1 MGRFLW
7 YWGPVCGY
15 AGLIFY
21 LSAQPH
27 PEEHMP
33 FVMHF
38 SDKVLHAVEYAVLG
52 ALCYRAVHGSGHG
65 GRRRQ
70 AIPVAI
76 LLASLYGA
84 SDEVHQAFVPFRDSN
99 WLDWVA
105 DTIGSAIGAFGS
117 SRFSRWTFSD
127 SQHETDQERMLNAAG
142 ATSNERKS
150 ERYP

>member
-1 MGRFLW
+1 MVTFLR

-27 PEEHMP
+27 PEEHVP

-38 SDKVLHAVEYAVLG
+38 SDKVLHAVEYAALG
-52 ALCYRAVHGSGHG
+52 ALCYRALRGNGSDAW
-65 GRRRQ
+65 RQQ

-84 SDEVHQAFVPFRDSN
+84 SDEVHQAFVPFRDAN

-105 DTIGSAIGAFGS
+105 DTVGAVIGVTVMHRVLSLRPAGS
-117 SRFSRWTFSD
+117 IPEVLR
-127 SQHETDQERMLNAAG
+127 
-142 ATSNERKS
+142 
-150 ERYP
+150 

>member
-1 MGRFLW
+1 MVTFIR

-21 LSAQPH
+21 LSAQSH
-27 PEEHMP
+27 PEDHVP
-33 FVMHF
+33 FVTYF
-38 SDKVLHAVEYAVLG
+38 SDKVLHAMEYAVFG
-52 ALCYRAVHGSGHG
+52 ALCYRALRGSGNDVW
-65 GRRRQ
+65 RQQ

-105 DTIGSAIGAFGS
+105 DTVGAAIGVTVMHRVFSLRPVGS
-117 SRFSRWTFSD
+117 IPEVLR
-127 SQHETDQERMLNAAG
+127 
-142 ATSNERKS
+142 
-150 ERYP
+150 

>member
-1 MGRFLW
+1 MVRFLW

-27 PEEHMP
+27 PEEHLP

-52 ALCYRAVHGSGHG
+52 ALCYRAVYGGHDAW
-65 GRRRQ
+65 RQQ
-70 AIPVAI
+70 AIPAAI
-76 LLASLYGA
+76 LLASLYGV

-99 WLDWVA
+99 WLDWMA
-105 DTIGSAIGAFGS
+105 DTIGAAVGVVGV
-117 SRFSRWTFSD
+117 SRFSPWALSGG
-127 SQHETDQERMLNAAG
+127 QQEKNQESLLNAARM
-142 ATSNERKS
+142 ASKDRKA
-150 ERYP
+150 

>member
-1 MGRFLW
+1 MVTFLR

-27 PEEHMP
+27 PEEHLP
-33 FVMHF
+33 FVTHV

-52 ALCYRAVHGSGHG
+52 VLCYRAIRGSGHDLW
-65 GRRRQ
+65 RQ
-70 AIPVAI
+70 YAIPMAI

-99 WLDWVA
+99 WLDWLA
-105 DTIGSAIGAFGS
+105 DTIGASIGVAVMHRVVSLIPVGS
-117 SRFSRWTFSD
+117 IPEALR
-127 SQHETDQERMLNAAG
+127 
-142 ATSNERKS
+142 
-150 ERYP
+150 